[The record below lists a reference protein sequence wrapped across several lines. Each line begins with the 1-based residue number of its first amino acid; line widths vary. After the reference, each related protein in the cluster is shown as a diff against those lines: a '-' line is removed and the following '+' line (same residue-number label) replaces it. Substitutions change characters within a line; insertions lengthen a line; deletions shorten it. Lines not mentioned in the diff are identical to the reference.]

1 MLFLTEADVRRHLP
15 MREAIR
21 LMRETFEALGR
32 GEAVNQ
38 PRRRLYTPA
47 GSALHQMGGAIGKY
61 HGTKYYSVHLKYGF
75 HFFFHL
81 FDSITASSL
90 ALMEA
95 NHLGQIRTGAA
106 SGYAT
111 DLLAR
116 ADAGVLAVIGSGF
129 QARAQVEAIS
139 MVRKLCDIRVWSRNS
154 AKREAFAQ
162 EVGARA
168 TATAEEA
175 VRGCDILVTAT
186 FAKDPVVESTWV
198 SPGTHINAMGSNR
211 SDRQEIPGALF
222 GRAAVIAVDSLEQAK
237 LEADYLPPRTVEL
250 TQATRKSSD
259 EITIFKSLGL
269 GVEDVAAG
277 GYVYEQFIETV
288 R

>member
-47 GSALHQMGGAIGKY
+47 GSVLHQMGGAIGQY
-61 HGTKYYSVHLKYGF
+61 HGTKYYSVHLKHGF

-116 ADAGVLAVIGSGF
+116 PDAGVLAVIGSGF

-139 MVRKLCDIRVWSRNS
+139 LVRKLCDIRVWSRNP

-186 FAKDPVVESTWV
+186 FAKDPVVESAWV

-237 LEADYLPPRTVEL
+237 LEADYLPPRTIEL
-250 TQATRKSSD
+250 TQAVRQSPD